1 MRQLSRVVKIEFFSS
16 VALKMNKLVV
26 FALFTLLSSGQVQL
40 GATVNEGP
48 VLKAEDC
55 YMPEGVPITKKNSS
69 CEYTISSAEGH
80 LANITFTIEGAPN
93 AGDIFEMRYLQPPG
107 NMSTTKIIFLV
118 LKDNQI
124 LDYETQTRFD
134 ITVLAEGAS
143 EKVPIT
149 VYVYQAPVLIDFPSI
164 VEIEE
169 EQDNTTLTI
178 SGTAGGGHAPGHGIN
193 TLDIVVPTIDR
204 EMLHSFAVYV
214 EAKYYEAPNRAV
226 AGKSFKVNVID
237 IDDNPPKIKVPGPRQ
252 IEVTV
257 PQNATSVF
265 VTNFT
270 VSDPDQ
276 DQNSA
281 FSVSLS
287 TPDFQS
293 LFQLSASSGV
303 GEETFDITVDP
314 TKVHDSDGIWNTF
327 VVELHAKGVNNENFE
342 DSLSII
348 VTLNNPNS
356 ASAALGTASA
366 IFFSILV
373 NKVVPLIFF

>member
-40 GATVNEGP
+40 GATVSEGP

-124 LDYETQTRFD
+124 LDYETQARFD

-178 SGTAGGGHAPGHGIN
+178 SAREGGGHAP
-193 TLDIVVPTIDR
+193 VPTIDR

-226 AGKSFKVNVID
+226 ADKSFKVNVID
-237 IDDNPPKIKVPGPRQ
+237 IDDNPPKIKVQGPRQ

-281 FSVSLS
+281 FSVSLN

-314 TKVHDSDGIWNTF
+314 TKAHDGDGIWNTF
-327 VVELHAKGVNNENFE
+327 VVELYAKGVNNENFE

-348 VTLNNPNS
+348 VTLKNPNS

-373 NKVVPLIFF
+373 NNVVPLIFV